1 MLFSLRKMKLKN
13 NTKDEVSCYKCSML
27 LSFFLKGN
35 IPDYTCLYT
44 FISYFMKQKT
54 HKLKAITET

>member
-1 MLFSLRKMKLKN
+1 MKLKN

-44 FISYFMKQKT
+44 FISYFMKQKI